1 MLTRKIMLNGLEEPA
16 PQSILTKDYLLKN
29 VQIKN
34 VQEEKDIKSINS
46 LKNQENKVQE
56 TNLDCYKFS
65 IKKRGR
71 KNRITIDSDKYGLT
85 HDKYSDD
92 NIKRKIKTHYH
103 NFIIALLNMKAG
115 EVLDKNNKFGKISFE
130 VTQNITVDFNQKLF
144 DQKIMD
150 IIVKV
155 SEKYHNQN
163 KNRFALYLVMKKF
176 HDNSEIIQILNMT
189 YKGLYINYYLKS
201 TKKLFEG
208 EKEDESYEEHLIR
221 LGKKFGVIYALEY
234 KRNAESFIT
243 FFYMCKKRVRK
254 KKSFPDNKSVSS
266 LTFNNSQETNNI
278 SNSIN
283 YYENSNNNYFVIENM
298 PKLLISTSTQTNSYL
313 IDGDD

>member
-1 MLTRKIMLNGLEEPA
+1 MLNRKIMLNESEPA

-34 VQEEKDIKSINS
+34 VQEEKDITSINNFVS
-46 LKNQENKVQE
+46 QENEAQE
-56 TNLDCYKFS
+56 ANLDSSKFS
-65 IKKRGR
+65 FKKRGR
-71 KNRITIDSDKYGLT
+71 KNKIKIDSDKYGLI

-115 EVLDKNNKFGKISFE
+115 KVLDRNNKFGKISFE
-130 VTQNITVDFNQKLF
+130 ITQNITVDFNQKLF

-155 SEKYHNQN
+155 SEKYHNLN
-163 KNRFALYLVMKKF
+163 KNKFALYLVMKKF
-176 HDNSEIIQILNMT
+176 NDHSEIIQILNMT
-189 YKGLYINYYLKS
+189 YKELYTNYYLKS

-208 EKEDESYEEHLIR
+208 EQEDESYEEHLIK
-221 LGKKFGVIYALEY
+221 LGNKFGAIYALEY
-234 KRNAESFIT
+234 RRNAESLIT
-243 FFYMCKKRVRK
+243 FFYMCKKRIRK
-254 KKSFPDNKSVSS
+254 KKSFSDNKSVSS
-266 LTFNNSQETNNI
+266 LTFQNSQETNNI

-283 YYENSNNNYFVIENM
+283 YYENSNNYFVIENI
-298 PKLLISTSTQTNSYL
+298 PKLLISTSTQTDSYL
-313 IDGDD
+313 INGDDY

>member
-1 MLTRKIMLNGLEEPA
+1 MLNKKIMLNELEPA
-16 PQSILTKDYLLKN
+16 PQSILSKDYLLKN
-29 VQIKN
+29 ILIKN
-34 VQEEKDIKSINS
+34 DQEEKNLISMNNS
-46 LKNQENKVQE
+46 TNQENVIQE
-56 TNLDCYKFS
+56 TNLDTSKFL

-71 KNRITIDSDKYGLT
+71 KNRITIDADKYGLI

-92 NIKRKIKTHYH
+92 NIKRKIKTHFH

-130 VTQNITVDFNQKLF
+130 ITQNITVDYNQKLF

-176 HDNSEIIQILNMT
+176 NYNSEIIQILNMT
-189 YKGLYINYYLKS
+189 YKELYINYYLKS

-208 EKEDESYEEHLIR
+208 EQEDESYEKHIIR
-221 LGKKFGVIYALEY
+221 LGKKFGPIYALEY
-234 KRNAESFIT
+234 RRNAESLIT

-266 LTFNNSQETNNI
+266 LTFQNSQETNNI

-283 YYENSNNNYFVIENM
+283 YYENSNNYSVIENM
-298 PKLLISTSTQTNSYL
+298 PKLLISTCTQTNSYL
-313 IDGDD
+313 IDGDDY